1 MPLPVRIGS
10 ILRATC
16 DIAHRACCRTQNS
29 RRCASQWRKGG
40 GEFSDP
46 GMVTFFRDNM
56 NQMIDGG
63 VDLVFC
69 NEIEALGWAE
79 TENLDEAASK
89 LKGIAKSFVITRG
102 GDGAILF
109 DGETTHEIAAQKV
122 EAVNTNGAGDMFA
135 GAFSTLWRGS
145 DMRGACEFAS
155 KAAAAVVCQPGPR
168 LSLSDSQELKNS
180 HFEA

>member
-1 MPLPVRIGS
+1 MS
-10 ILRATC
+10 
-16 DIAHRACCRTQNS
+16 
-29 RRCASQWRKGG
+29 
-40 GEFSDP
+40 FSDP

-69 NEIEALGWAE
+69 NEVEALGWAE
-79 TENLDEAASK
+79 TENLDEAAGK

-109 DGETTHEIAAQKV
+109 DGETTHKIAAQKV

-135 GAFSTLWRGS
+135 GAFFYSLWRVAICAALAS
-145 DMRGACEFAS
+145 LPQRQRQRLFANRPAI
-155 KAAAAVVCQPGPR
+155 KLR
-168 LSLSDSQELKNS
+168 R
-180 HFEA
+180 

>member
-1 MPLPVRIGS
+1 VS
-10 ILRATC
+10 
-16 DIAHRACCRTQNS
+16 
-29 RRCASQWRKGG
+29 
-40 GEFSDP
+40 FSDP

-79 TENLDEAASK
+79 TESLDEATSK

-135 GAFSTLWRGS
+135 GAFFYSLWRGG